1 MTSKFETAIVALV
14 TIAIVLS
21 ATNLYYSW
29 SVLDTVKPKGPEEVK
44 VGFVFGL
51 TGAAAKEGEAARRT
65 YEMAVKEVND
75 AGGIKSLNGLKIKS
89 IWADNQWNPAVAAAE
104 TERLITQEGVVS
116 VFGCIWSSVTLPAA
130 QVCERYQVPMVG
142 GDASSPRLT
151 NGQFKYYFRIV
162 ANDDMFG
169 LALFQFMKDA
179 ETRTGTPIN
188 KIAYLY
194 EDSSFGSGCRAGW
207 LTANNDTTLGGY
219 TVAEDIAYS
228 SSTADVTSEVLRLK
242 TADPDVIL
250 MAGYVSDGLL
260 FARTFKQLDYMPK
273 AILTQDGVNKPE
285 FIAGVAGTNL
295 ADYYLNVLSWNRDVS
310 KPKSIEVRDKY
321 ESLYGEQ
328 AYTDVIGWY
337 SAFRTWYLAVEK
349 AASLEPK
356 KIRDALSS
364 IEVQSDLIPSVG
376 SVKFDANGQ
385 NIRIGL
391 VMAQFKNGTWT
402 TVYPWDV
409 AAKPVVFPVPKW
421 SERT

>member
-1 MTSKFETAIVALV
+1 MPSRFETTIAALV

-29 SVLDTVKPKGPEEVK
+29 SVLDTVTKGPGEVK

-51 TGAAAKEGEAARRT
+51 TGVSAKEGEAARRT

-89 IWADNQWNPAVAAAE
+89 IWADNQWKPEVAASE

-116 VFGCIWSSVTLPAA
+116 VFGAIYSSITLPAA
-130 QVCERYQVPMVG
+130 QVCERYQVPMIG

-151 NGQFKYYFRIV
+151 DGRFKYYFRIV

-169 LALFQFMKDA
+169 GALFKFMKDA
-179 ETRTGTPIN
+179 QTKTGTPIQ
-188 KIAYLY
+188 KIAYVY
-194 EDSSFGSGCRAGW
+194 EDSSFGSGCHAGW
-207 LTANNDTTLGGY
+207 VAANNDTTLGGY
-219 TVAEDIAYS
+219 TVVEDIAYS
-228 SSTADVTSEVLRLK
+228 SSTADLTSEVLRLK

-250 MAGYVSDGLL
+250 MAGYVNDGLL

-285 FIAGVAGTNL
+285 FIAGVAGTDL
-295 ADYYLNVLSWNRDVS
+295 ADYYLNVLSWNRDVN
-310 KPKSIEVRDKY
+310 KTKSNEVRDKY

-349 AASLEPK
+349 AASLDPK
-356 KIRDALSS
+356 QIRNALSS
-364 IEVQSDLIPSVG
+364 IEVPADQIPSVG

-385 NIRIGL
+385 NTQIGL
-391 VMAQFKNGTWT
+391 VMAQFKNGTWS
-402 TVYPWDV
+402 TVFPWDV
-409 AAKPVVFPVPKW
+409 AAKQVVFPVPKW